1 MKTLE
6 TKLIKALKSNNEN
19 IIHDVFNEIYDE
31 YKRLVYKQIS
41 FYVKNNYDCEELT
54 QDTFISFFNNLN
66 KIKIINIKYYLLVS
80 AKNKALDHLKK
91 KKMDIEYE
99 DNIVYDELDNNDY
112 LKYNELLSELKKYLN
127 ELETKIIIYHLVYN
141 FSFKEISNKLNIK
154 INTVIS
160 IYNRAIE
167 KFKNIQKK
175 KGASKNEE

>member
-31 YKRLVYKQIS
+31 YKKLVYKQIS

-91 KKMDIEYE
+91 KKMRF
-99 DNIVYDELDNNDY
+99 
-112 LKYNELLSELKKYLN
+112 YNP
-127 ELETKIIIYHLVYN
+127 I
-141 FSFKEISNKLNIK
+141 SFL
-154 INTVIS
+154 
-160 IYNRAIE
+160 
-167 KFKNIQKK
+167 FF
-175 KGASKNEE
+175 